1 MGLLIA
7 QVWYTSCASWCLYL
21 RGLVA
26 VTSVARIGI
35 YGGTFDPIHIGHLAI
50 AEDAR
55 HTLGLSQVLFIPT
68 ARQPLKDEV
77 QGATP
82 LQRLEMV
89 RLACATNP
97 HFAVSDLE
105 LRRPPPSYTIDT
117 LLALRADLG
126 SAIDLVFLLGVDAAR
141 DLPRWYRATEI
152 IRLVRLAVISR
163 PGYSLS
169 LQALETNMPGIS
181 ERCVTIDGPRLDV
194 SSSDLR
200 ARLFAGRPVR
210 YQIPDPVIDY
220 IAAHGLYREL

>member
-1 MGLLIA
+1 LLIA

-21 RGLVA
+21 RGLAA

-55 HTLGLSQVLFIPT
+55 HT
-68 ARQPLKDEV
+68 RQPLKHEL

-117 LLALRADLG
+117 LLALRAEFG

-141 DLPRWYRATEI
+141 DLTRWYRATEI

-169 LQALETNMPGIS
+169 LQELEIRMPGIS

-194 SSSDLR
+194 SSSDVR

-210 YQIPDPVIDY
+210 YQIPDPVLDY